1 MIYTCTKNFIY
12 GNVRQYLAYQAIYE
26 FDIFIDVVMEGM
38 PTAGSPAHM
47 VYEFLCGFF
56 RNESTTLYYNE
67 IKYDLKSNAAA
78 SHHANRM
85 QEIARE
91 LKK

>member
-1 MIYTCTKNFIY
+1 MWNSSLIILHF
-12 GNVRQYLAYQAIYE
+12 
-26 FDIFIDVVMEGM
+26 VMEGM
-38 PTAGSPAHM
+38 PTARSPAHM
-47 VYEFLCGFF
+47 VYEFLRRFF

-78 SHHANRM
+78 SRHANRM

>member
-1 MIYTCTKNFIY
+1 
-12 GNVRQYLAYQAIYE
+12 
-26 FDIFIDVVMEGM
+26 MEGM

-47 VYEFLCGFF
+47 VYKFLRGFF

-67 IKYDLKSNAAA
+67 IKYDLESNAAA